1 MNQMVAVEQPQ
12 AQQPRLPTLVA
23 GAPIRPIVPQDFEGA
38 WRIASAVCRAGMA
51 PKGLDAPEKAMV
63 AIMHGLEVGLTPMN
77 ALQSIAVVNGRP
89 TVWGDG
95 AIALARGSGLLE
107 WMEEKF
113 EGEEGTDAFK
123 AVCRVK
129 RKGETQPITGEF
141 SIGDAKVSGLWTKR
155 GRDGQPTPWQ
165 QYPKRM
171 LKMRARAFALRDG
184 FADVLKGLAIK
195 EEVED
200 YSTAAQVVREEP
212 PAPPA
217 PPAAQVTHQPEEP
230 PATSVEELVTTAAP
244 AETVEWNE
252 PETAE
257 QPAEEQPPVPPQA
270 AKADP
275 ISTGGVAPA
284 LPAGTVVIDTAQG
297 GPVVADFPGDKPLTP
312 SDQVRAA
319 NGDIPGFLK
328 RQSDAKEG
336 EDPET
341 FDVEAA
347 LKALAEALT
356 GVESTDDL
364 ADVQTKYQAPL
375 KGKVSKA
382 DWARSQT
389 LVMEA
394 FQRISEAE

>member
-123 AVCRVK
+123 AVCTVK
-129 RKGETQPITGEF
+129 RKGEPKPVHGEF

-200 YSTAAQVVREEP
+200 YQTVAHVAREE
-212 PAPPA
+212 PPA
-217 PPAAQVTHQPEEP
+217 PPAAQVTHQPVTQPQEDP
-230 PATSVEELVTTAAP
+230 PATPAEELVTTAAP
-244 AETVEWNE
+244 AETVEWSE
-252 PETAE
+252 PEEAVTE
-257 QPAEEQPPVPPQA
+257 PAEEQPPVPPMSAGASPTFTHTDA
-270 AKADP
+270 AADGKP
-275 ISTGGVAPA
+275 V
-284 LPAGTVVIDTAQG
+284 GTVES
-297 GPVVADFPGDKPLTP
+297 DFPGDKPQASAP
-312 SDQVRAA
+312 D
-319 NGDIPGFLK
+319 GGIPEFLRRK
-328 RQSDAKEG
+328 
-336 EDPET
+336 PEQKQEEPVT
-341 FDVEAA
+341 EPAEPDWLAA
-347 LKALAEALT
+347 LENALS

-364 ADVQTKYQAPL
+364 ADVQAKYQTPY

-382 DWARSQT
+382 DYARSQT

>member
-1 MNQMVAVEQPQ
+1 MNQMVTVEQPQ

-113 EGEEGTDAFK
+113 EGEEGKDAFK
-123 AVCRVK
+123 AICTVK
-129 RKGETQPITGEF
+129 RKGEPKPVRGEF

-171 LKMRARAFALRDG
+171 LQMRARAFALRDG

-200 YSTAAQVVREEP
+200 YHTAAQVVREEP

-217 PPAAQVTHQPEEP
+217 AQVTHQPSEP
-230 PATSVEELVTTAAP
+230 PATPVEEMVTTAAP
-244 AETVEWNE
+244 AETVEWSE
-252 PETAE
+252 PETDE
-257 QPAEEQPPVPPQA
+257 QPGEEQPPVPPQA
-270 AKADP
+270 NASPVQA
-275 ISTGGVAPA
+275 A
-284 LPAGTVVIDTAQG
+284 G
-297 GPVVADFPGDKPLTP
+297 GPGPVASDQHADANTPATSDFPGDKPQASAP
-312 SDQVRAA
+312 D
-319 NGDIPGFLK
+319 GGIPEFLRRK
-328 RQSDAKEG
+328 PEQKQEEA
-336 EDPET
+336 ET

-347 LKALAEALT
+347 LKALADALS
-356 GVESTDDL
+356 GVEDTDQL
-364 ADVQTKYQAPL
+364 AAVQNKHQAPL

-389 LVMEA
+389 LVMET
-394 FQRISEAE
+394 FQRISASDEAE

>member
-113 EGEEGTDAFK
+113 EGEEGKDAFK
-123 AVCRVK
+123 AVCTVK
-129 RKGETQPITGEF
+129 RKGEPKPVRGEF

-171 LKMRARAFALRDG
+171 LQMRARAFALRDG

-200 YSTAAQVVREEP
+200 YHAAAPAAREEP
-212 PAPPA
+212 PAPP
-217 PPAAQVTHQPEEP
+217 PAQVAHQPEEP
-230 PATSVEELVTTAAP
+230 PVTPAEEMVTTAAP
-244 AETVEWNE
+244 AETVEWSE
-252 PETAE
+252 PEAE
-257 QPAEEQPPVPPQA
+257 EKPVEEQPPVPPQA
-270 AKADP
+270 E
-275 ISTGGVAPA
+275 SGTMTPA
-284 LPAGTVVIDTAQG
+284 E
-297 GPVVADFPGDKPLTP
+297 
-312 SDQVRAA
+312 QVRASD
-319 NGDIPGFLK
+319 GGIPDFLK
-328 RQSDAKEG
+328 NQG
-336 EDPET
+336 EEKAET

-347 LKALAEALT
+347 LKALEDALS

-364 ADVQTKYQAPL
+364 AEVQTKYQAPL